1 MNDVRSYATVARWIE
16 NVNRYYKLPES
27 EWAGRLAALRTFCE
41 RVGKDPAAVI
51 AAAVGEKG
59 AKVDFMR
66 ISKRIARETAGDA
79 RAAHDWDGVIRS
91 FFIHNGARVVVRP
104 YEED

>member
-1 MNDVRSYATVARWIE
+1 V
-16 NVNRYYKLPES
+16 
-27 EWAGRLAALRTFCE
+27 
-41 RVGKDPAAVI
+41 
-51 AAAVGEKG
+51 
-59 AKVDFMR
+59 R
-66 ISKRIARETAGDA
+66 ISKRIARETTRDA

>member
-1 MNDVRSYATVARWIE
+1 MNELRSYATVVRWIE
-16 NVNRYYKLPES
+16 NVNRYYGLS
-27 EWAGRLAALRTFCE
+27 EGEWTTRLEALRTYCE
-41 RVGKDPAAVI
+41 RLGKDPDQLVRDAT
-51 AAAVGEKG
+51 GEKG

-66 ISKRIARETAGDA
+66 QSKKIAAEVASDE

-104 YEED
+104 YED

>member
-1 MNDVRSYATVARWIE
+1 MNDLRSYATVTRWIE
-16 NVNRYYKLPES
+16 NVNRYYQLPDS
-27 EWAGRLAALRTFCE
+27 EWVGRLAALRTFCE
-41 RVGKDPAAVI
+41 RIGKDPDAVI
-51 AAAVGEKG
+51 ADAVSEKG

-66 ISKRIARETAGDA
+66 VSKQIARETTTHT

-104 YEED
+104 YEEE